1 MFKINE
7 SVIHCREGLSTII
20 SMSTINERD
29 YFLVRT
35 HQASEETIYVP
46 VASAESI
53 IRPILE
59 IDAADEVLKY
69 IKSIKKEFNTNTKQR
84 RDAYKRRLSSGD
96 VNDIAYLYRQLYF
109 YYKIGGEENN
119 EIKLGPVDIDML
131 THAKNMLL
139 DEFSLT
145 YKMDR
150 KEIEDFI
157 EKRIKKLWVNPH

>member
-1 MFKINE
+1 MFKIND
-7 SVIHCREGLSTII
+7 SVIHCREGLSTIV
-20 SMSTINERD
+20 SVSTINDRD

-53 IRPILE
+53 IRPILKE
-59 IDAADEVLKY
+59 EDADKVLKY
-69 IKSIKKEFNTNTKQR
+69 IKGLKKEFNTNTKQR

-109 YYKIGGEENN
+109 YNKIGGEENT

-131 THAKNMLL
+131 SHAKKMLL
-139 DEFSLT
+139 DEFSLS
-145 YKMDR
+145 YKVDR
-150 KEIEDFI
+150 NEIEDFI
-157 EKRIKKLWVNPH
+157 EKRIKKL